1 VDVYKALSEL
11 HEEKKRLDS
20 AIHALEARLKIV
32 AGKKTQ
38 TQTRRGRRSMSA
50 EERREVSQ
58 RMSRY
63 WASRRKKAQISSGSS
78 GAPDGSSNSRP
89 IQEVA

>member
-1 VDVYKALSEL
+1 MDVYKALSDL

-32 AGKKTQ
+32 AGKRPQ
-38 TQTRRGRRSMSA
+38 VRRGRRSMSV
-50 EERREVSQ
+50 EERQQVSL

-63 WASRRKKAQISSGSS
+63 WASRRKKNQMSAAAGASG
-78 GAPDGSSNSRP
+78 DSSNSRA
-89 IQEVA
+89 IQDVA